1 MRLSPARRRNE
12 TRRVKAGPNPV
23 KRTEAEGVLETTL
36 ESMAEIGAGIATKS
50 VSSECLAAIVSWLVP
65 SSVAV
70 TLRAQESWD
79 NHSL

>member
-1 MRLSPARRRNE
+1 MLLSPVQRRNE
-12 TRRVKAGPNPV
+12 TRRGKAGPNPV
-23 KRTEAEGVLETTL
+23 KRTEAEGVLETAVETTL

-70 TLRAQESWD
+70 TLRA
-79 NHSL
+79 